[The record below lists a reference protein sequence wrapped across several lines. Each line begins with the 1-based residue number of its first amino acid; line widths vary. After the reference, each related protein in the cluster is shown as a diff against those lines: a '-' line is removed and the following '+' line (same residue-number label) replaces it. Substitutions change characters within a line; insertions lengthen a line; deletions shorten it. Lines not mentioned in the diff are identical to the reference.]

1 MSFEKLVE
9 DHQLNKVEQI
19 LHLSDNE
26 NSKWL
31 TKKVLLNGK
40 EIEFIMDSG
49 AQISC
54 VSEDTWKSVGKP
66 KLTGLPCKG
75 KGFTGSEFFMLGS
88 FIGSIELNGV
98 IENLVTHVTSEK
110 LNLFGLPWIL
120 KFEEKLKYPIVS
132 SIDWNSEKCVD
143 VLKIE
148 KCNSGISEFSV

>member
-1 MSFEKLVE
+1 MSLLSVVKSWWE

-75 KGFTGSEFFMLGS
+75 KGFTGSEFLCWVALLVV
-88 FIGSIELNGV
+88 LN
-98 IENLVTHVTSEK
+98 
-110 LNLFGLPWIL
+110 
-120 KFEEKLKYPIVS
+120 
-132 SIDWNSEKCVD
+132 
-143 VLKIE
+143 
-148 KCNSGISEFSV
+148 